1 MFPVPELPRWQQ
13 YLLVAGMLLAVI
25 TCVFLRLQGGNP
37 WHSLLPLILPLQLWW
52 PRPNPLE
59 KQVYWYLSV
68 LSLFGLVTGV
78 LLTAWG
84 QLELLEELSLY
95 QSIMAPTDG

>member
-13 YLLVAGMLLAVI
+13 YLLLTGVLLAVL
-25 TCVFLRLQGGNP
+25 TCVCLRLQGGHP
-37 WHSLLPLILPLQLWW
+37 WHSLLPLVLPMLLWW
-52 PRPNPLE
+52 PRPNPFE

-68 LSLFGLVTGV
+68 LSLFGLVLGI

-84 QLELLEELSLY
+84 QLELIKELSLY
-95 QSIMAPTDG
+95 KGIVAPIKG